1 MLYLLLQSL
10 TSCLKIKKI
19 KLILLPIYLLSLS
32 VFSQE
37 SGIILYHEKTNL
49 EKEKEQISKSLDSSI
64 NEDPEAAQLMEMI
77 SSQLQGALSTLGNKD
92 MELSFN
98 KDAQLYKKQEITADN
113 IPQENNIDFQMTFVS
128 SKGQNEEIYVNT
140 KKPELIT
147 STDFMGRTFL
157 IKENPTTLKWK
168 IKGAQKSIHRA

>member
-1 MLYLLLQSL
+1 M
-10 TSCLKIKKI
+10 

-113 IPQENNIDFQMTFVS
+113 IPQENNIDFQMNAYTNEDGIATFEIDS
-128 SKGQNEEIYVNT
+128 SVNGDVFVTSRCHNCIPVETEFEIT
-140 KKPELIT
+140 DDFPEVTL
-147 STDFMGRTFL
+147 D
-157 IKENPTTLKWK
+157 ENS
-168 IKGAQKSIHRA
+168 IIVEGKS